1 MRTRF
6 TRSNPATP
14 TEPARRN
21 SGGSGVS
28 SVPWATILTTS
39 AVTAVVTF
47 AAVEFA
53 RPFIKKVR
61 DKTVGGEEDETQ
73 VNPMASMMS
82 LPMFWTGNP
91 MTMPGPTKGRAAPHH
106 PMMDYMQPPALPPAQ
121 PVVVQQQGPSADTM
135 MSLLES
141 QIRANAEKDAQI
153 RELRDSLEHQERMMQ
168 QPAYDPRASLMGDM
182 DYDA

>member
-1 MRTRF
+1 MRARF

-14 TEPARRN
+14 AEPARRN
-21 SGGSGVS
+21 SGGGTASI
-28 SVPWATILTTS
+28 PWGTILTTS

-47 AAVEFA
+47 AAVELA
-53 RPFIKKVR
+53 RPFVKKLR
-61 DKTVGGEEDETQ
+61 DKTVGNDEEDSQ

-91 MTMPGPTKGRAAPHH
+91 MTMPTPGKGRATPHH
-106 PMMDYMQPPALPPAQ
+106 PMMDYMQPPALPAPQ
-121 PVVVQQQGPSADTM
+121 PVVVQQQGPSTDTM
-135 MSLLES
+135 MSLLET

-153 RELRDSLEHQERMMQ
+153 RELRESLEHQDRMMQ